1 MSTPAVKTELD
12 ASFPAFHRHREV
24 AGAHL
29 ITNLAGQFVFLTD
42 EEYGSYCRGAME
54 PESELYKKLA
64 TKNFIRSEVDVD
76 DLGNRLRER
85 KRFLAHGPNLH
96 IIVVT
101 LRCNETC
108 AYCHA
113 SRADMSATGKDMSPE
128 TAEKVVDLIFETTSP
143 GVTIEFQ
150 GGEPLVNFP
159 VVKHIIEY
167 ALKKNEDAKK
177 SLEFTMV
184 SNLGMM
190 NDEMLEY
197 LVQNKVQI
205 CTSVDGPAEIHN
217 KQRILPNGDAH
228 ASTLEWIDKM
238 NAAYE
243 KMGLDGEVYHVEA
256 LPTVT
261 RAALADPRV
270 LIDQFVEI
278 GCKAIFLRPLDPFGF
293 AAQTKKKLG
302 YTPEEFLEFYAK
314 AVDYIIE
321 LNLGGT
327 KILERFAGIFLTKI
341 LGETDPNF
349 LDIRS
354 PCGAGIG
361 QMAYNYDGG
370 LFVCDEGRMLHES
383 GDDLF
388 KIGEA
393 GVDRYP
399 ELMRHQTVKALTA
412 ASNLDT
418 APDCSSCAYNPY
430 CGICPVHSYATQ
442 GTIHGKMLLSSWCK
456 SHMGIQD
463 YLFGKI
469 READPKVLEV
479 FERWTSVRNRDHYLH
494 TSTDHI

>member
-1 MSTPAVKTELD
+1 MSTPVAQSELD
-12 ASFPAFHRHREV
+12 AAFPAFHRHRKV

-29 ITNLAGQFVFLTD
+29 ITNLAGQFVFLDD
-42 EEYGSYCRGAME
+42 EEYAAFQRGALE
-54 PESELYKKLA
+54 PESELYQKLA
-64 TKNFIRSEVDVD
+64 GMNFIRSEVDVD
-76 DLGNRLRER
+76 DLSSRMRDR

-96 IIVVT
+96 IMVVT

-113 SRADMSATGKDMSPE
+113 SRADMSATEKDMSKE

-143 GVTIEFQ
+143 GITIEFQ
-150 GGEPLVNFP
+150 GGEPLVNYE
-159 VVKHIIEY
+159 VVKHVVEY
-167 ALKKNEDAKK
+167 ALKKNEEAKK

-184 SNLGMM
+184 SNLA
-190 NDEMLEY
+190 EMDQEKLDF
-197 LVQNKVQI
+197 LVKHKVQV

-217 KQRILPNGDAH
+217 KQRILPGGDSH
-228 ASTLEWIDKM
+228 AAALQWIGKL

-243 KMGLDGEVYHVEA
+243 EIGLDGEVYHVEA

-261 RAALADPRV
+261 RAALQNPEA
-270 LIDQFVEI
+270 LIDQFVDI

-293 AAQTKKKLG
+293 AAQTKAKLG
-302 YTPEEFLEFYAK
+302 YSPQEFLEFYARS
-314 AVDYIIE
+314 VDYIIG
-321 LNLGGT
+321 LNLKGT

-393 GVDRYP
+393 GKDRYP
-399 ELMRHQTVKALTA
+399 ELMKHQTVRALTA

-442 GTIHGKMLLSSWCK
+442 GTIHGKMRLSSWCAA
-456 SHMGIQD
+456 HMGIQD

-469 READPKVLEV
+469 RENDPEVMEV
-479 FERWTSVRNRDHYLH
+479 FKRWTSVRNRDHYLH
-494 TSTDHI
+494 TATDHA